1 MRFAP
6 QSRIHLTAPFAL
18 AVSLST
24 TWPNKLNERVA
35 KTILS
40 AKLNRKANDKG
51 SSGTGEVV
59 GRRWATGCFQVRYG
73 YTIG

>member
-6 QSRIHLTAPFAL
+6 QSRIHLAAPFAL
-18 AVSLST
+18 AVWLST

-40 AKLNRKANDKG
+40 AKLNRKANDR
-51 SSGTGEVV
+51 EVL
-59 GRRWATGCFQVRYG
+59 AQVRLWVADG
-73 YTIG
+73 PRVASKFVMDIQ